1 MPEID
6 EIKQLI
12 TDNRLETAISRLD
25 AIIEANPKSD
35 EAYLL
40 RGHAHRKME
49 NWKGALSDYAAAR
62 DINPDNAAATIAYD
76 STVEVL
82 NFYNKDLY
90 NP

>member
-1 MPEID
+1 MPDFEI
-6 EIKQLI
+6 IKHYLA
-12 TDNRLETAISRLD
+12 DNKLQTAIEMLD
-25 AIIEANPKSD
+25 EIIEANPQND

-40 RGHAHRKME
+40 RGHAYRKKE
-49 NWKGALSDYAAAR
+49 DWKHALSDYAAAR
-62 DINPDNAAATIAYD
+62 DINPDNATATIAYD